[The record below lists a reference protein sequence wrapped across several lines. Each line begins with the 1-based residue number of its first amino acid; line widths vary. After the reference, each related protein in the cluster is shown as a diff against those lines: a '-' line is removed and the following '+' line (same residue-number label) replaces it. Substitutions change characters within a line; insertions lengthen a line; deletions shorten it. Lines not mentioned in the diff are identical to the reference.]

1 MLYKYNNLVCLFF
14 FIQIDPSGAP
24 AHAVFELIEDRSL
37 NISIGVVDP
46 HQENGIILFYNISYT
61 SMDWQDH
68 IHNQLSIN
76 ITHLES
82 DIEQWNAFNDGFVN
96 CSVNTPEIP
105 LSSSTQILLTRI
117 EGLKPNTNYMFNITA
132 CNQFACALPSNVTTT
147 TITNKTLPGA
157 PDCFPNVTSVQNTS
171 STSILAN
178 WTHLTHHCKNG
189 DFVQYHVALFDND
202 DYPHWVVNQSLI
214 TLDDIKNQMFNYTT
228 IDDWYEFD
236 NLKKYWKYSFMLFY
250 QNVVGLGP
258 ISDLISISTEED
270 GMATFIRQFRILI
283 NLLKEFIKF

>member
-1 MLYKYNNLVCLFF
+1 MLYTYNNLVCLFF

-105 LSSSTQILLTRI
+105 LSSSTQICLLYTS
-117 EGLKPNTNYMFNITA
+117 
-132 CNQFACALPSNVTTT
+132 PSPRD
-147 TITNKTLPGA
+147 KRQSRMP
-157 PDCFPNVTSVQNTS
+157 S
-171 STSILAN
+171 SA
-178 WTHLTHHCKNG
+178 
-189 DFVQYHVALFDND
+189 
-202 DYPHWVVNQSLI
+202 
-214 TLDDIKNQMFNYTT
+214 
-228 IDDWYEFD
+228 
-236 NLKKYWKYSFMLFY
+236 
-250 QNVVGLGP
+250 
-258 ISDLISISTEED
+258 
-270 GMATFIRQFRILI
+270 
-283 NLLKEFIKF
+283 